1 MWRHPSDELASL
13 LSRPE
18 SLSTASRPRGLGAS
32 ADDGD
37 CPHNASMSESA
48 DLTSPAEATSAASSR
63 RSLSARIATGPRPRH
78 LELSE
83 NADPAPAIAAISR
96 PVRPVWTVRNLKL
109 AHVVL
114 GSVQPVPQLKEKPSC

>member
-63 RSLSARIATGPRPRH
+63 PSLSARIAAGPAVPATSSSPRMLTPSRGRGIWH
-78 LELSE
+78 L
-83 NADPAPAIAAISR
+83 AIQDIAAS
-96 PVRPVWTVRNLKL
+96 WD
-109 AHVVL
+109 H
-114 GSVQPVPQLKEKPSC
+114 